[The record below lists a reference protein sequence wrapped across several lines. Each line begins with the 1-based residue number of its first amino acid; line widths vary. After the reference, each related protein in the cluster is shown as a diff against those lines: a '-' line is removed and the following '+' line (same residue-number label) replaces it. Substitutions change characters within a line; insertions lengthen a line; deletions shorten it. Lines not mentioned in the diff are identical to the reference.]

1 MLRVSNID
9 PGSKA
14 LQEAF
19 AAAQSGD
26 TTLDP
31 SSPTKSSSLAVI
43 TFLAFITIGPY
54 LLMKLLGTVSNTAI
68 EETKCPKAW
77 SNPIDAV
84 AQYDFVASSPAELSV
99 RCGQNVV
106 VAPKNVQNIHKLLDS
121 GWVLA
126 SVDGVTSGLIPVNY
140 IESTKQAKLKE
151 PVSTPNMPSIPEETE
166 VKDTNP
172 TVDTEKGKD
181 EL

>member
-1 MLRVSNID
+1 MLRLSNIE
-9 PGSKA
+9 PGSKI
-14 LQEAF
+14 LQEAY

-26 TTLDP
+26 TTID
-31 SSPTKSSSLAVI
+31 SSPQKSSSLAVI

-68 EETKCPKAW
+68 EETKNPKSW
-77 SNPIDAV
+77 SNPIEAI

-126 SVDGVTSGLIPVNY
+126 SVDGVTSGLLPVNY

-166 VKDTNP
+166 VKNN
-172 TVDTEKGKD
+172 TVEIDTEEKAKD

>member
-1 MLRVSNID
+1 MLRLSNID
-9 PGSKA
+9 PGSKV
-14 LQEAF
+14 LQEAY

-26 TTLDP
+26 TSLD
-31 SSPTKSSSLAVI
+31 SSAQKSSSLAVI
-43 TFLAFITIGPY
+43 TFLAFITVGPY

-68 EETKCPKAW
+68 EETKNPKAW
-77 SNPIDAV
+77 SNPIEAI

-151 PVSTPNMPSIPEETE
+151 PVSAPNMPSIPEETE
-166 VKDTNP
+166 VKDNNLDI
-172 TVDTEKGKD
+172 VADKVKE

>member
-1 MLRVSNID
+1 MLRLSNID
-9 PGSKA
+9 PGAKV

-19 AAAQSGD
+19 EAAQSGD
-26 TTLDP
+26 STIAP
-31 SSPTKSSSLAVI
+31 QKSSSLAVI

-68 EETKCPKAW
+68 EETKNPKSW
-77 SNPIDAV
+77 SNPIEAI

-99 RCGQNVV
+99 RSGQNVV
-106 VAPKNVQNIHKLLDS
+106 VAPKSVQNIHKLLDS

-126 SVDGVTSGLIPVNY
+126 SIDGVSSGLIPVNY

-151 PVSTPNMPSIPEETE
+151 PVVSMPNMPSIPEETE
-166 VKDTNP
+166 TKDNNLEEES
-172 TVDTEKGKD
+172 EKIKQ